1 MISRFMHPLSLPT
14 IRIKIGTEDFK
25 ANMLPNKCSIIL
37 IQQSAMW
44 HLTDQMKAVNNLMAS
59 LPDVATCLIIV
70 GNTLLPPV
78 ATPVIVL
85 SPPFRLVHY
94 RCAMSEQTISL
105 TRDEMF
111 QSKHYKEDCS
121 FHGDSFLVGYNQ
133 VAPFLEVSNTDT
145 LPPQTTFLSGFLEE
159 DVLRTFILHHNLN
172 VRFKYAGHKWGSL
185 DTDTGRWNGVVGMVG
200 TNSEFDR
207 IIVESTFA

>member
-1 MISRFMHPLSLPT
+1 MHPLSLPT

-37 IQQSAMW
+37 IKQSAMW

-85 SPPFRLVHY
+85 SPHSIWSTTGVPCLNRL
-94 RCAMSEQTISL
+94 
-105 TRDEMF
+105 F
-111 QSKHYKEDCS
+111 
-121 FHGDSFLVGYNQ
+121 
-133 VAPFLEVSNTDT
+133 P
-145 LPPQTTFLSGFLEE
+145 
-159 DVLRTFILHHNLN
+159 
-172 VRFKYAGHKWGSL
+172 
-185 DTDTGRWNGVVGMVG
+185 
-200 TNSEFDR
+200 
-207 IIVESTFA
+207 